1 MEALHYSNEETR
13 HVTEFSLT
21 FIVLPK
27 MHCKWSLP
35 SLAGLILRGRRTPA
49 TVATISV
56 PFPQTGKLFPLL
68 FFLLSH
74 AHSLRLNLVM
84 TPPRCFP

>member
-56 PFPQTGKLFPLL
+56 PFPQTGSSAKNS
-68 FFLLSH
+68 SH
-74 AHSLRLNLVM
+74 SYSSY
-84 TPPRCFP
+84 